1 MYNKLSFNSRFSQ
14 PHSHPALKSKVDT
27 HILYHEL
34 LYVPFLHKYI
44 HIRTQYIL
52 YHELLYVPFLHKYIH
67 IRTQYILYHE
77 LLYVPFLHK
86 YIHIHSTCLRANAVY
101 GVAIILY

>member
-34 LYVPFLHKYI
+34 LYVPFIYKYI
-44 HIRTQYIL
+44 HN
-52 YHELLYVPFLHKYIH
+52 
-67 IRTQYILYHE
+67 
-77 LLYVPFLHK
+77 
-86 YIHIHSTCLRANAVY
+86 IHSTCLRANAVY
-101 GVAIILY
+101 GVAIILKICTMLLLSYKNTIIDNMNVTVHAKLYHFH